1 MDEAT
6 KKRQLVHVWW
16 IWMVLKT
23 HLGICFLAK
32 EQKRVGERWGE
43 GWLSMGSGCCSSF
56 RLLAV
61 DLALPDPFSSPTPS
75 SAPSS
80 SSSDEDIQ
88 DLLDAGAHVV
98 PAPPTRGPPIPEE
111 TLWPMHL
118 SRLPLPGAHH
128 YSPEHSTLAY
138 DPMRI

>member
-1 MDEAT
+1 MDEAI
-6 KKRQLVHVWW
+6 KKGQFVHVWW

-32 EQKRVGERWGE
+32 EQKRVGKRWGQA
-43 GWLSMGSGCCSSF
+43 WLSMGSGCCSSF
-56 RLLAV
+56 RFLVV
-61 DLALPDPFSSPTPS
+61 DGNLPNPFLSSIPS
-75 SAPSS
+75 SAS
-80 SSSDEDIQ
+80 SSSDSNDDIQ
-88 DLLDAGAHVV
+88 DLLDDGANVV
-98 PAPPTRGPPIPEE
+98 PPPPARSVPISEE

-128 YSPEHSTLAY
+128 YSPEHSTLVY